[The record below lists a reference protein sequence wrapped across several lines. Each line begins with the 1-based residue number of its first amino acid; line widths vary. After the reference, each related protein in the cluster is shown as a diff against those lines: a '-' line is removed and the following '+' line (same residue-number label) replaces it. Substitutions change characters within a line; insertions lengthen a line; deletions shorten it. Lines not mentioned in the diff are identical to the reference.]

1 MVAPGPHLFLYVFQL
16 GRQTDEEEETIKE
29 IIDIFGNSFLKQ
41 TIIVFTGIE
50 NLGDTPIKHY
60 IEEMPDFV
68 KYLLERCNYR
78 YVTFKTPNNDQ
89 INEKSLPTICEFQN
103 DEYFSKDMLIQ
114 SNMRRNMEAVK
125 DRPDKNIKS
134 EIIKCVGLSV
144 PGPHAFLYIIK
155 IGNRQTDEEAASLQ
169 KFIKLFGDNVINF
182 LIIVFTGK
190 DILGEMDFQEYLQD
204 APADL
209 NEVLTKIGRDKC
221 FALNN
226 KTPTETNKQA
236 CERVEIVDSILT
248 KISEMLKRPPPLTI
262 YTNDMLQKALWSI
275 RRRIVELGFKVT
287 PKFIRNEVEEG
298 VKHTVLI
305 HWWGGD
311 FWQLHFCVTSAT
323 LCSIM

>member
-1 MVAPGPHLFLYVFQL
+1 MFQTYL
-16 GRQTDEEEETIKE
+16 
-29 IIDIFGNSFLKQ
+29 DIFSKELRLVLVGRTGSGKSATGNSILGTDFFRSLCIMKSV
-41 TIIVFTGIE
+41 TSETTHGTRDWRNRDLIVI
-50 NLGDTPIKHY
+50 DTPGLF
-60 IEEMPDFV
+60 D
-68 KYLLERCNYR
+68 R
-78 YVTFKTPNNDQ
+78 
-89 INEKSLPTICEFQN
+89 
-103 DEYFSKDMLIQ
+103 
-114 SNMRRNMEAVK
+114 

-287 PKFIRNEVEEG
+287 PKFIRNEVERGGETYEYLYIGG
-298 VKHTVLI
+298 VGTLAAA
-305 HWWGGD
+305 
-311 FWQLHFCVTSAT
+311 FCVTSAT